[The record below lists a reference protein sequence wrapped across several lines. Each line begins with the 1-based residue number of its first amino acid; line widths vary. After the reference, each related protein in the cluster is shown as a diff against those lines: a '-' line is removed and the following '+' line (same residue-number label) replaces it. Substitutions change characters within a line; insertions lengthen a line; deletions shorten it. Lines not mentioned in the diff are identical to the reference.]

1 MEHTDPVGP
10 AYFMF
15 AVVILFAVIVIVD
28 AFKRK

>member
-1 MEHTDPVGP
+1 MEHTDPVEP

-15 AVVILFAVIVIVD
+15 AVVILFVVIVIVD